1 MNSVL
6 KTYTPSDQEVKGIW
20 ADTYKLF
27 LQYKDVDCSE
37 YENEINLACET
48 IGQNYENCEISA
60 LLVTAVL
67 RTLIDRSETY
77 KSLIKNRGEFDGR
90 NGK

>member
-1 MNSVL
+1 MNNITNH
-6 KTYTPSDQEVKGIW
+6 KPSDQEVRGIW
-20 ADTYKLF
+20 SDTYKLF
-27 LQYKDVDCSE
+27 LQYKDVDCSD

-77 KSLIKNRGEFDGR
+77 KNFIKNRGEADGGS
-90 NGK
+90 GK